1 VEVVGAAV
9 TVFLVAVLVALA
21 WGTVAFGAV
30 YPWAYWPLAAACAG
44 LGSWGMARSR
54 GWREGRLRTLGWAV
68 AGVGAAIGVQLVP
81 LPPGVFRALSPNG
94 DRFLAQYDL
103 AYAYQPPAWHAL
115 SVAPDE
121 TLVTLLL
128 FVALALFLVG
138 LAATMGR
145 LSLERLVV
153 GLAVFGVAVG
163 VIGVVERV
171 LTNTDETRSVI
182 YGFWHTEQG
191 GRPFAPFVNPN
202 HFAGWMLLVIAPTL
216 GYACGLIQASWRE
229 RGGELRSWFVWLTR
243 PEAGRLALLALCTL
257 AMATA
262 LVLTRSR
269 SGAAALGIVL
279 VVFAYRASTRLAG
292 AVAKVVAVVAVSA
305 VFIGA
310 LLWAG
315 AGPIVSKF
323 GESATDAPGR
333 IGAWRDALQIF
344 RDFPL
349 FGAGMGSFSRLM
361 LFYQSTGRESYFTQA
376 HNDYLQILAEGGLL
390 VSAAGLGLI
399 AAIAMNAAHRLRRD
413 IDPVI
418 NWIRFGAVAG
428 LIGMAAQ
435 STVEFSL
442 QMPGVAALFVVL
454 IAIAVHRPSERS
466 PHAHRL

>member
-1 VEVVGAAV
+1 VEVVGALV
-9 TVFLVAVLVALA
+9 TAFLIALLVTLA
-21 WGTVAFGAV
+21 WGTLAFGAV

-44 LGSWGMARSR
+44 LGCWGLARGR
-54 GWREGRLRTLGWAV
+54 RWPEGRLGTLSWAL
-68 AGVGAAIGVQLVP
+68 AGVAAAIGVQLIPVP
-81 LPPGVFRALSPNG
+81 LRVFRAISPNG

-103 AYAYQPPAWHAL
+103 GYAFQAPPWHAL

-121 TLVTLLL
+121 TFVTLLL
-128 FVALALFLVG
+128 FLAFALFLMG
-138 LAATMGR
+138 LAAMIGE
-145 LSLERLVV
+145 LPLERLVM
-153 GLAVFGVAVG
+153 GLALFGVAIG
-163 VIGVVERV
+163 VLGVVERV

-202 HFAGWMLLVIAPTL
+202 HFAGWMLLVIALAL
-216 GYACGLIQASWRE
+216 GYVCGLIQASWRE
-229 RGGELRSWFVWLTR
+229 RGRELRSWLVWLTR
-243 PEAGRLALLALCTL
+243 PDAGRLALLGLCTL

-262 LVLTRSR
+262 LILTRSR
-269 SGAAALGIVL
+269 SGAAALSIVL
-279 VVFAYRASTRLAG
+279 LVFAYRASARLAG
-292 AVAKVVAVVAVSA
+292 VLPKLVAVVAVSA
-305 VFIGA
+305 VFVGA

-323 GESATDAPGR
+323 SASATDAPGR
-333 IGAWRDALQIF
+333 IGAWRDAVHIF
-344 RDFPL
+344 RDFPI

-399 AAIAMNAAHRLRRD
+399 ATIAMTAAHRFRQD
-413 IDPVI
+413 VDPVI

-428 LIGMAAQ
+428 LIGVAAQ

-454 IAIAVHRPSERS
+454 IAIAVHRRS
-466 PHAHRL
+466 NRTLHAHRL